1 LTNRLTEPFWQGCR
15 EGSLLIQRCQDSG
28 HYLHLPKPVCRF
40 CLSTDLTFEPVSGR
54 GSLYSYTV
62 VNQPFHA
69 YYVERVPYLLA
80 TVELVEQARLMFFTR
95 LVDCTEDDLRIG
107 QPMEVVFEQAAAD
120 LNFALFRPA
129 E

>member
-15 EGSLLIQRCQDSG
+15 EGTLVIQRCRDCG
-28 HYLHLPKPVCRF
+28 RYLHLPKPVCRF
-40 CLSTDLTFEPVSGR
+40 CLSTDLTFERVSGR

-69 YYVERVPYLLA
+69 YYVEKVPYLLA
-80 TVELVEQARLMFFTR
+80 TVELIEQPKLMLFTR
-95 LVDCTEDDLRIG
+95 LVDCAEDDLTIG
-107 QPMEVVFEQAAAD
+107 QPMEVVFEPAAAD
-120 LNFALFRPA
+120 LTFVLFRPA